1 MSESDKGYR
10 TQIIV
15 AIIGLIGV
23 LGAAVVSN
31 WDKLRPSSDDGPS
44 RLPDAHTQSAPVA
57 ETSLASKAIIYDDNT
72 ARRAGDQT
80 WDWTVFINA
89 DQNTLSN
96 VRCVEYTLHP
106 TFPNPIRTVCD
117 DPANH
122 FALSAR
128 GWGTFEIKIIF
139 RDGSIQNKVR
149 MLKF

>member
-1 MSESDKGYR
+1 MSESDKGYK

-31 WDKLRPSSDDGPS
+31 WDKLRPASDDGRSRSSDARTPS
-44 RLPDAHTQSAPVA
+44 PPAVKQ
-57 ETSLASKAIIYDDNT
+57 SLASKSVVYVDNT
-72 ARRAGDQT
+72 AQQAGDQT

-106 TFPNPIRTVCD
+106 TFPNPTRTVCD

-128 GWGTFEIKIIF
+128 GWGTFEIKIKIIF
-139 RDGSIQNKVR
+139 KDGSIQNR
-149 MLKF
+149 